1 MSLRN
6 RSQRDMAVEKLID
19 QKILGVR
26 IVPTLD
32 GGYIINCACGE
43 LSLQAFIEDCMW
55 SVSEELDND

>member
-1 MSLRN
+1 
-6 RSQRDMAVEKLID
+6 MAVEKLID